1 MNPDELRQSLLAIQ
15 TRLVERQRFAQRDA
29 LKNESG
35 RLTARAPTHM
45 AEQASDEQELDMIV
59 SRLTD
64 SSRTLVDVQE
74 ALDRLD
80 AGRFNVCEECGG
92 EIGFRRLEIQP
103 WAGRCVGC
111 QRRIEEE
118 RI

>member
-1 MNPDELRQSLLAIQ
+1 MNTDELRQSLLAIR
-15 TRLVERQRFAQRDA
+15 TRLGERQQFAQRDA

-64 SSRTLVDVQE
+64 SSRTLLEIQE

-80 AGRFNVCEECGG
+80 AGQFNICEECGG
-92 EIGFRRLEIQP
+92 EIGFRRLAIHP
-103 WAGRCVGC
+103 WARHCVEC

-118 RI
+118 RS